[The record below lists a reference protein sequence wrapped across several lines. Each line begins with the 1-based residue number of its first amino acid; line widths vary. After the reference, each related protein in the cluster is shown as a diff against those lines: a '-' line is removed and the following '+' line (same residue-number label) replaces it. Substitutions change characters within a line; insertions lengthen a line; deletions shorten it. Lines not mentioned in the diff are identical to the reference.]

1 MNLRAPRDIPHKP
14 CRITLTE
21 KAASELKHHKEGAQ
35 AGPEMFLRVKMVAGG
50 CSGHEPPPVPRQPVR
65 RSQGQQYD
73 FHGETIVVDK
83 KSELFLEG
91 ATLDFID
98 GLEQRGFHLEV
109 PMAKKTCG
117 CGSSYQF

>member
-1 MNLRAPRDIPHKP
+1 MSS
-14 CRITLTE
+14 ITVTE
-21 KAASELKHHKEGAQ
+21 KAITALKQHKQSAQ
-35 AGPEMFLRVKMVAGG
+35 AGPETLLRVKLVAGG
-50 CSGHEPPPVPRQPVR
+50 CSGHEHRLFLDKDYDEAKD
-65 RSQGQQYD
+65 SKYD
-73 FHGETIVVDK
+73 FYGEPVVVDK

-98 GLEQRGFHLEV
+98 GLEQSGFHLSV

>member
-1 MNLRAPRDIPHKP
+1 MSS
-14 CRITLTE
+14 ITLTE
-21 KAASELKHHKEGAQ
+21 KAASELKRHKEGAS
-35 AGPEMFLRVKMVAGG
+35 ADNEMFLRVKIVAGG
-50 CSGHEPPPVPRQPVR
+50 CSGHSHRLFLDNQFDETKD
-65 RSQGQQYD
+65 SKYN
-73 FHGETIVVDK
+73 FHGENLVVDK

-109 PMAKKTCG
+109 PMAKKSCG